1 MRVISRKL
9 LRNAQAAHADLLDPL
24 NVWWR
29 VADDAEWKS
38 LAEVRKTY
46 RDTDAVGRYTV
57 FNIKGNKYRLIVRM
71 EYAKHKIYVIA
82 VLTHAQYDEGVW
94 K

>member
-1 MRVISRKL
+1 MRVVSRKR
-9 LRNAQAAHADLLDPL
+9 LRDAQAVHADLLDPL

-29 VADDAEWKS
+29 VAEGSEWKS
-38 LAEVRKTY
+38 LADVRKTY
-46 RDTDAVGRYTV
+46 RDVDAVGRYTV

-71 EYAKHKIYVIA
+71 EYAKHKIYVIT
-82 VLTHAQYDEGVW
+82 VLTHAQYDEGAW